1 MSLMS
6 VAENSHTGLMA
17 QFRAFQRTKAY
28 DLLAAAPI
36 VAWFGFCAYH
46 QVPALIAQLGQMQDV
61 TPDSL
66 FIASLSAKFASIIFI
81 IVLGTMLIVRHTP
94 LAKCS
99 GALPRIAAIGGT
111 YLGVGMVLQHPTA
124 LSAELH
130 LVSILLILGGTVFSL
145 YSISQLG
152 RSISMLP
159 EARRLVTSGPYATIR
174 HPLYLGEAV
183 ALIGLTLQYF
193 SAWSLLILI
202 VQTAFQLERMKN
214 EERVLASA
222 FPGYSD
228 YMKHTARVIPGV
240 Y

>member
-1 MSLMS
+1 MSLIS
-6 VAENSHTGLMA
+6 VAENSQATLMA

-28 DLLAAAPI
+28 DLLAASPI

-46 QVPALIAQLGQMQDV
+46 QIPALIAQLGQLRDGA
-61 TPDSL
+61 PDFL
-66 FIASLSAKFASIIFI
+66 FIASLSAKFASVIFI
-81 IVLGTMLIVRHTP
+81 LVLGTMLVVRHTP

-99 GALPRIAAIGGT
+99 GIFPRIAAVAGT
-111 YLGVGMVLQHPTA
+111 YLGVSMVLQHPTELPA
-124 LSAELH
+124 ALH
-130 LVSILLILGGTVFSL
+130 LVSVLLILGGTIFSL
-145 YSISQLG
+145 YSVSQLG

-159 EARRLVTSGPYATIR
+159 EARRLVTSGPYAMIR

-183 ALIGLTLQYF
+183 ALAGLTLQYF

-202 VQTAFQLERMKN
+202 IQTVFQLERMTN

-222 FPGYSD
+222 FPGYSA
-228 YMKHTARVIPGV
+228 YMERTARVIPGI